1 MKIPIRFSAFIAAC
15 IIVIVS
21 FFLTEGAGS
30 SAVTDQDE
38 VQAYTLNLPF
48 PMPNVQATRF
58 PDRIVSITN
67 FGAVGDGHTLNTDAF
82 ARAFQACA
90 QAGGGRVLVPAGIW
104 LTGPVQLKSNIDLHL
119 ERGALIL
126 FSPRCEDY
134 PMVRTTYEGTRS
146 VRAMSPIHGVNLE
159 NIAITGEGIID
170 GSGDAWRPVK
180 KSKMTDA
187 QWKKLVAS
195 GGAVDRQGNT
205 WYPSVEAM
213 NGPEFIKKL
222 EQGGSPIAL
231 EKYAGAR
238 QYLRPV
244 MVSLI
249 ECKKVLLDGP
259 TFQNSPAWNIHPLM
273 CEDLVIRNITVLN
286 PWYSQNG
293 DGLDLESCRGVVV
306 YKCSFDVGD
315 DAICIKSGKDEAGR
329 KRGRPC
335 EDIVI
340 ADCVVYHGHGG
351 FTVGSEMSGGV
362 RNISVRRCIFLG
374 TDVGLRFKTT
384 RGRGGVVE
392 KIYISDIRMKDIPTD
407 AIGFNMY
414 YGGEAPIPDS
424 DSKSVLVSR
433 APAPVDEKTPR
444 FQSIFLRNII
454 CTGAERAVLLEG
466 LPEMAIRDIELENVL
481 ISSRKGLECI
491 DADQIRLKN
500 ARILPRTG
508 PVLSLKDSRNVTME
522 KVSGPEGAEL
532 FVKLEGERT
541 GGIRILE
548 TDLSKAKKGIELGKN
563 VPADAVIKP

>member
-1 MKIPIRFSAFIAAC
+1 MNRISAFC
-15 IIVIVS
+15 IITIACCL
-21 FFLTEGAGS
+21 LTEGSGS
-30 SAVTDQDE
+30 PVTDQDE

-48 PMPNVQATRF
+48 PMPKVQMARF
-58 PDRIVSITN
+58 PDRIVNITN

-82 ARAFQACA
+82 ARAIQACA

-104 LTGPVQLKSNIDLHL
+104 FTGPIQLKSNIDLHL
-119 ERGALIL
+119 ELGALIL
-126 FSPRCEDY
+126 FSPRFEDY
-134 PMVRTTYEGTRS
+134 PLVRTAYEGSGS
-146 VRAMSPIHGVNLE
+146 VRAMSPIYGVNLD
-159 NIAITGEGIID
+159 NIAITGKGIID

-180 KSKMTDA
+180 KGKMTDA

-213 NGPEFIKKL
+213 NAPEFIKKL
-222 EQGGSPIAL
+222 EQGGGPMAL

-238 QYLRPV
+238 QYLRPA

-249 ECKKVLLDGP
+249 ECKRVLLDGP

-273 CEDLVIRNITVLN
+273 CEDLVIRNLTVLN

-293 DGLDLESCRGVVV
+293 DGLDLESCRGAVV
-306 YKCSFDVGD
+306 YNCSFDVGD

-329 KRGRPC
+329 KRARPC

-362 RNISVRRCIFLG
+362 RNISVRRCTFLG

-414 YGGEAPIPDS
+414 YEKNAPSPDPNS
-424 DSKSVLVSR
+424 KNDSVSR
-433 APAPVDEKTPR
+433 VPTPANERTPR
-444 FQSIFLRNII
+444 FQSIFLKNIV

-466 LPEMAIRDIELENVL
+466 LPEMAIRNIELENIL
-481 ISSRKGLECI
+481 ISSRKGLECV

-500 ARILPRTG
+500 VRILPRSG

-522 KVSGPEGAEL
+522 KMSGPEGVAV
-532 FVKLEGERT
+532 FVKLEGEKS

-548 TDLSKAKKGIELGKN
+548 TDLSKAKQGIELGKN